1 MMCVRLTY
9 RYSLEMGSEELQSPG
24 PGNIRGL
31 FLVPVAVV
39 VHKGVVGPRVAVK
52 LMWYAQAGQLRVVLG
67 LVSRGRVCV
76 DAAKVEEDGTLYAT
90 GPVEGALVCISPG
103 HHDVAAE
110 KWNRR
115 LEMEVGSGA

>member
-1 MMCVRLTY
+1 MCEAILPLP
-9 RYSLEMGSEELQSPG
+9 LEMGIEELQGPG

-31 FLVPVAVV
+31 FLISIAVV

-52 LMWYAQAGQLRVVLG
+52 LVRYAQAGQLCVVLG
-67 LVSRGRVCV
+67 LVFRGWICV
-76 DAAKVEEDGTLYAT
+76 YATKVEKNGALHPT
-90 GPVEGALVCISPG
+90 GPVKGALVCISPG

-115 LEMEVGSGA
+115 LEMGVGSGA